1 MESSAADATN
11 HSSAGPNAFSH
22 YNSNNTSKSS
32 RSLRVGHSST
42 PPPSF
47 ALPSSPPGASR
58 GQYLTP
64 AFQRRPR
71 SSSGSSTSASA
82 QRFIAATFGIRNRPS
97 TSDGHTSMHHH
108 SNSIH
113 KYATG
118 SSAHPS
124 HPFQDLNPGA
134 TMPSTTSLLITDDG
148 DEGPVCP
155 ICVEPLSHRLHGEKA
170 HVTPICGHQLH
181 HECFR
186 QVYGDVTQAR
196 LRKCSLGLCGICRSD
211 MRLDESGDCGL
222 VRRNSKWSVSRSASD
237 EVHLLMR
244 YTNITEFAAL
254 TGTVALGGD
263 TDSMLSTT
271 LGMHGGSGTSRRS
284 DNVQDDDLV
293 LIPFEGHLESTVHS
307 TRTSAGTTSSTGT
320 VLGRRESSTAKP
332 PPSISGGS
340 ARGFHLGQEIVQPV
354 ILVRAEHPTIVR
366 GGQESSD
373 KHHLTCMV
381 TIGMPSRWPTPDPR
395 MMCIPPGTLD
405 EAPPLQTRSGS
416 GLYAQPHGD
425 GSHSRSNSGQSSMG
439 PAERALSPPPSSIYS
454 AFAFAS
460 TTATNRDFENQ
471 EMNEQVEDL
480 KARMTD
486 WKGHSLDEF
495 GALKLF
501 NLISVRKDA
510 NTRDFLVYLFAEAIL
525 FVNEEHRRGL
535 AHKIVDGLSGQGD
548 RLRLKG
554 RVYVRH
560 IDSVID
566 TSNATKY
573 SLTVVMSD
581 DALEEFVLT
590 FGDRMTLEGWQKSLT
605 ALINRHKLPTSP
617 EYHLPSAP
625 PPAPSSGA
633 RSRAMV
639 NSSSNESNSSTGG
652 SAESWGTGYRS
663 SSSSG
668 FTRSGGTAPS
678 TAGSCMIPEEGSASP
693 RQRSRA
699 QSSDYPSNISVAALS
714 LAGPREFA
722 SLDLMLILSVPS
734 SGPNHLKIGIL
745 RNTLDF
751 IIQNVG
757 PRTRIAIVTF
767 STGDGARGLLRKT
780 PFLAVGKQEGRERLN
795 SVVAELGK
803 GRGECEALVEHQDDR
818 VNVVTACNVALD
830 IMLQRKAKS
839 ALTGMLLM
847 NDGKDGAQKQ
857 QMDLVM
863 ARAEATAV
871 PIHTIGWGRS
881 HDPSSLWLLSNHT
894 GGSYTFV
901 KDFYDLREAVAGC
914 VGGIMSI
921 AATKVRLHISVPET
935 RWLRIR
941 KASGAPNAIVSSS
954 GTDVDVD
961 IGDLRFSERK
971 ELLIEIEMSFS
982 GFESEC
988 EPAATGKAPP
998 RAEAKNATDA
1008 FFLQKVG
1015 MNPSVLEAYESNN
1028 SSEGEYETM
1037 PDEIALFEVN
1047 AAYRDPAAGKNISRL
1062 HHSPTLLTVAIVN
1075 SDGPTPTSLVSKS
1088 SDPEIIRRRM
1098 ELLTSDMLSRALL
1111 LVTRKNTSQARRLLE
1126 ETKRIISTIS
1136 GTLVNSSTPLAP
1148 GSPGGCAAAPPPG
1161 LSVKRRRSWIAAT
1174 YFAETTLAA
1183 CAKDVS
1189 HVLDGCEEGSDAFT
1203 QHVRY
1208 VAAQSTVVLRDQR
1221 AFTNQSAT
1229 ERLFF
1234 SADHAVW
1241 LAARSREWVSYSY

>member
-1 MESSAADATN
+1 MS
-11 HSSAGPNAFSH
+11 GPYLS
-22 YNSNNTSKSS
+22 
-32 RSLRVGHSST
+32 
-42 PPPSF
+42 P
-47 ALPSSPPGASR
+47 ALP
-58 GQYLTP
+58 
-64 AFQRRPR
+64 RRPR
-71 SSSGSSTSASA
+71 SSSGSSTAATA
-82 QRFIAATFGIRNRPS
+82 QRFIAATFGSRSRPS
-97 TSDGHTSMHHH
+97 TSDGHSSMSHHV
-108 SNSIH
+108 NSIH
-113 KYATG
+113 KYANG

-124 HPFQDLNPGA
+124 SQAHPFQDLNSGA
-134 TMPSTTSLLITDDG
+134 AVPSSALLITDDG
-148 DEGPVCP
+148 DEGPECP
-155 ICVEPLSHRLHGEKA
+155 ICVEPLSHRLQGEKA
-170 HVTPICGHQLH
+170 HVTPVCGHQLH

-196 LRKCSLGLCGICRSD
+196 LRKASLGLCGICRSD
-211 MRLDESGDCGL
+211 MRLDESGDCGP
-222 VRRNSKWSVSRSASD
+222 VRKNK
-237 EVHLLMR
+237 
-244 YTNITEFAAL
+244 FAAL
-254 TGTVALGGD
+254 TGTGPLGGD
-263 TDSMLSTT
+263 TDSMLSSA
-271 LGMHGGSGTSRRS
+271 LGSRRS
-284 DNVQDDDLV
+284 EHGQEDDDLV
-293 LIPFEGHLESTVHS
+293 QIPLGGELETPSHS
-307 TRTSAGTTSSTGT
+307 ARISQGTTSSSGT
-320 VLGRRESSTAKP
+320 LLGRRDSSTTAKP
-332 PPSISGGS
+332 ASSISGRS
-340 ARGFHLGQEIVQPV
+340 PRGFHLGQDIIQPV
-354 ILVRAEHPTIVR
+354 ISVRAEHPAIVR
-366 GGQESSD
+366 GGREDSD

-381 TIGMPSRWPTPDPR
+381 TIEMPSRWPTPDPR
-395 MMCIPPGTLD
+395 SVYLPPRPFEEG
-405 EAPPLQTRSGS
+405 PPLHTRNGS

-425 GSHSRSNSGQSSMG
+425 ASHSRSNSGQSWMG
-439 PAERALSPPPSSIYS
+439 PPERALSSPPSSIHS

-460 TTATNRDFENQ
+460 TTATNTEHDNH
-471 EMNEQVEDL
+471 EMNEQVQDL
-480 KARMTD
+480 KTRMTD

-510 NTRDFLVYLFAEAIL
+510 NTRDFLVYLFSEAIL

-566 TSNATKY
+566 TSSMTTY
-573 SLTVVMSD
+573 SLTVIMSD
-581 DALEEFVLT
+581 DALDEFVLT
-590 FGDRMTLEGWQKSLT
+590 FRDRMTLERWQKYLT
-605 ALINRHKLPTSP
+605 SLINRHKLPISP
-617 EYHLPSAP
+617 NYHLQSVP

-652 SAESWGTGYRS
+652 SAESWGTGGYRS

-668 FTRSGGTAPS
+668 FTRTGGTAPS
-678 TAGSCMIPEEGSASP
+678 TVGSCMIPEEGSTSP
-693 RQRSRA
+693 RPRIRA

-714 LAGPREFA
+714 LAGPREFT
-722 SLDLMLILSVPS
+722 SLDLMLILSVPL

-757 PRTRIAIVTF
+757 PRTRIAVVTF
-767 STGDGARGLLRKT
+767 SAGDGARGLLRKT
-780 PFLAVGKQEGRERLN
+780 PFLAVGKQEGRKRLDA
-795 SVVAELGK
+795 VVAELGK
-803 GRGECEALVEHQDDR
+803 GRGECEALVEHQEDR
-818 VNVVTACNVALD
+818 VNVVTACNVAID
-830 IMLQRKAKS
+830 ITLQRKVKS
-839 ALTGMLLM
+839 ALTGMILM

-857 QMDLVM
+857 HMDLVM

-901 KDFYDLREAVAGC
+901 KDFYELRETMAGC
-914 VGGIMSI
+914 VGGILSI
-921 AATKVRLHISVPET
+921 AATNVRLHISVPET

-941 KASGAPNAIVSSS
+941 KASGAPNAIVSSA

-961 IGDLRFSERK
+961 IGELRFSERK

-982 GFESEC
+982 GFESGR
-988 EPAATGKAPP
+988 EPAATGKPPP
-998 RAEAKNATDA
+998 RTEANNATDA
-1008 FFLQKVG
+1008 FFLQNVG
-1015 MNPSVLEAYESNN
+1015 MNPSVLETYESNN
-1028 SSEGEYETM
+1028 SSEGDYESM

-1047 AAYRDPAAGKNISRL
+1047 AAYRDPAAGICLSRL
-1062 HHSPTLLTVAIVN
+1062 HSPTVLTVAIVN
-1075 SDGPTPTSLVSKS
+1075 SDGTPSARLTSTS

-1111 LVTRKNTSQARRLLE
+1111 LVTRKNEVQARRLLE

-1136 GTLVNSSTPLAP
+1136 GTLVNSSAPLAP
-1148 GSPGGCAAAPPPG
+1148 GSPGFCAAALPTG
-1161 LSVKRRRSWIAAT
+1161 LSAKQRRSWIAAT
-1174 YFAETTLAA
+1174 CFAETTLAA
-1183 CAKDVS
+1183 CAEDVS
-1189 HVLDGCEEGSDAFT
+1189 RVLDGCAEGSDAFT

-1241 LAARSREWVSYSY
+1241 LAARSREWVSCSY